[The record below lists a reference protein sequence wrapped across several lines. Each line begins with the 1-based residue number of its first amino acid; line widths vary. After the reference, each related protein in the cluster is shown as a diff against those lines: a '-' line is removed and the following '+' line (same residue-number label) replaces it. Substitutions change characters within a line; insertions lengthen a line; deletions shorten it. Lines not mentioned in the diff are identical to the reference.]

1 MSDHLIVIPVHNEAG
16 TIGDVVRGA
25 ARHGDVLVVDDGST
39 DGSSEVAL
47 SAGAHVIRLAR
58 RGGKGAALR
67 RGLTEALARDAQRVV
82 TMDGDGQHDPDD
94 LPRLLA
100 AAAQAPDALV
110 IGGRLGGI
118 GQRAVAVPLP
128 SDRVAAIR
136 VAGFFINWLT
146 GAAVSDTQSGFRVYP
161 AGVIDAV
168 RPRREGFVLE
178 SEMLVGAAARGWR
191 LVEVPV
197 AAIHFAERRSRFRP
211 VRDGTAVGV
220 YLAARIAR
228 RWCGEAWLIIRAL
241 CRPFTAA
248 RRRPRHRDLA
258 EFTASHRHHPA
269 AWAAALGRVHGGP
282 YARDLA
288 GLAARSAGAA
298 HAGGGGG
305 DRGHARAAGPGPR
318 HAGAAAPRPR
328 SHLRLHRPVLLP
340 GAPGRR
346 RARPI
351 SMRRLLPRGYLFTVL
366 GIAVGVAGLV
376 ALGAMAERISRFI
389 EGGDRFVLGQISVAG
404 EGMGMGAGFT
414 AGGLLRAAKIAEIA
428 RVPGVA
434 AAQPQVMLPLK
445 TTTSQFLTLT
455 QELVLGTDMS
465 VPMINRN
472 YRDLPVRAGRFLQAG
487 DRGVAVL
494 GTDFAAARKLGVGG
508 RLEVAGLSWTIVGVL
523 DKTLTAPDRFAM
535 VTIEDARDLWL
546 RRDPLLVQLFG
557 AGGLGRGDLNSGAAV
572 AWQPGEDPDAVAR
585 RIQESVAGV
594 NVTIP
599 GEVSRLL
606 KESTAFF
613 SALLLG
619 VGALGLVIGGLSLS
633 NTVTAA
639 VFERIRDFGIKRALG
654 ATDLHLLREVLGE
667 ALGVSLTGGA
677 AGVAI
682 ALGIGWLVDLRILRD
697 GQQVFLFSPRL
708 LLFAL
713 AFSVVLGALAAAY
726 ATLRI
731 AHLSPAEAIRRGT

>member
-1 MSDHLIVIPVHNEAG
+1 
-16 TIGDVVRGA
+16 VR
-25 ARHGDVLVVDDGST
+25 
-39 DGSSEVAL
+39 
-47 SAGAHVIRLAR
+47 
-58 RGGKGAALR
+58 
-67 RGLTEALARDAQRVV
+67 
-82 TMDGDGQHDPDD
+82 
-94 LPRLLA
+94 
-100 AAAQAPDALV
+100 
-110 IGGRLGGI
+110 
-118 GQRAVAVPLP
+118 
-128 SDRVAAIR
+128 
-136 VAGFFINWLT
+136 
-146 GAAVSDTQSGFRVYP
+146 
-161 AGVIDAV
+161 
-168 RPRREGFVLE
+168 
-178 SEMLVGAAARGWR
+178 
-191 LVEVPV
+191 
-197 AAIHFAERRSRFRP
+197 RF
-211 VRDGTAVGV
+211 
-220 YLAARIAR
+220 
-228 RWCGEAWLIIRAL
+228 
-241 CRPFTAA
+241 
-248 RRRPRHRDLA
+248 
-258 EFTASHRHHPA
+258 
-269 AWAAALGRVHGGP
+269 
-282 YARDLA
+282 
-288 GLAARSAGAA
+288 
-298 HAGGGGG
+298 
-305 DRGHARAAGPGPR
+305 
-318 HAGAAAPRPR
+318 
-328 SHLRLHRPVLLP
+328 
-340 GAPGRR
+340 
-346 RARPI
+346 
-351 SMRRLLPRGYLFTVL
+351 LPRGYLFTVL

-465 VPMINRN
+465 VPMLNRN
-472 YRDLPVRAGRFLQAG
+472 YRELPVRAGRFLQAG

-508 RLEVAGLSWTIVGVL
+508 RLEVAGLSWRIVGVL

-619 VGALGLVIGGLSLS
+619 IGALGLVIGGLSLS

-682 ALGIGWLVDLRILRD
+682 ALGIGWLVDLKILRD

-713 AFSVVLGALAAAY
+713 VFSIVLGALAAAY

>member
-1 MSDHLIVIPVHNEAG
+1 M
-16 TIGDVVRGA
+16 T
-25 ARHGDVLVVDDGST
+25 
-39 DGSSEVAL
+39 
-47 SAGAHVIRLAR
+47 
-58 RGGKGAALR
+58 
-67 RGLTEALARDAQRVV
+67 
-82 TMDGDGQHDPDD
+82 
-94 LPRLLA
+94 
-100 AAAQAPDALV
+100 
-110 IGGRLGGI
+110 
-118 GQRAVAVPLP
+118 
-128 SDRVAAIR
+128 
-136 VAGFFINWLT
+136 
-146 GAAVSDTQSGFRVYP
+146 
-161 AGVIDAV
+161 
-168 RPRREGFVLE
+168 
-178 SEMLVGAAARGWR
+178 
-191 LVEVPV
+191 
-197 AAIHFAERRSRFRP
+197 
-211 VRDGTAVGV
+211 
-220 YLAARIAR
+220 
-228 RWCGEAWLIIRAL
+228 
-241 CRPFTAA
+241 
-248 RRRPRHRDLA
+248 
-258 EFTASHRHHPA
+258 
-269 AWAAALGRVHGGP
+269 
-282 YARDLA
+282 
-288 GLAARSAGAA
+288 
-298 HAGGGGG
+298 
-305 DRGHARAAGPGPR
+305 
-318 HAGAAAPRPR
+318 
-328 SHLRLHRPVLLP
+328 
-340 GAPGRR
+340 
-346 RARPI
+346 
-351 SMRRLLPRGYLFTVL
+351 RLLPRGYLFTVL

-465 VPMINRN
+465 VPMLNRN
-472 YRDLPVRAGRFLQAG
+472 YRELPVRAGRFLQAG

-508 RLEVAGLSWTIVGVL
+508 RLEVAGLSWRIVGVL

-535 VTIEDARDLWL
+535 VAIEDARDLWL

-572 AWQPGEDPDAVAR
+572 AWQPGEDPDVVAR

-619 VGALGLVIGGLSLS
+619 IGALGLVIGGLSLS

-682 ALGIGWLVDLRILRD
+682 ALGIGWLVDLKILRD

-713 AFSVVLGALAAAY
+713 VFSVVLGALAAAY

>member
-1 MSDHLIVIPVHNEAG
+1 
-16 TIGDVVRGA
+16 
-25 ARHGDVLVVDDGST
+25 
-39 DGSSEVAL
+39 
-47 SAGAHVIRLAR
+47 
-58 RGGKGAALR
+58 
-67 RGLTEALARDAQRVV
+67 
-82 TMDGDGQHDPDD
+82 
-94 LPRLLA
+94 
-100 AAAQAPDALV
+100 
-110 IGGRLGGI
+110 
-118 GQRAVAVPLP
+118 
-128 SDRVAAIR
+128 
-136 VAGFFINWLT
+136 
-146 GAAVSDTQSGFRVYP
+146 
-161 AGVIDAV
+161 
-168 RPRREGFVLE
+168 
-178 SEMLVGAAARGWR
+178 
-191 LVEVPV
+191 
-197 AAIHFAERRSRFRP
+197 
-211 VRDGTAVGV
+211 
-220 YLAARIAR
+220 
-228 RWCGEAWLIIRAL
+228 
-241 CRPFTAA
+241 
-248 RRRPRHRDLA
+248 
-258 EFTASHRHHPA
+258 
-269 AWAAALGRVHGGP
+269 
-282 YARDLA
+282 
-288 GLAARSAGAA
+288 
-298 HAGGGGG
+298 
-305 DRGHARAAGPGPR
+305 
-318 HAGAAAPRPR
+318 
-328 SHLRLHRPVLLP
+328 
-340 GAPGRR
+340 
-346 RARPI
+346 
-351 SMRRLLPRGYLFTVL
+351 MRRFLPRGYLFTVL

-455 QELVLGTDMS
+455 QELVLGTDVS
-465 VPMINRN
+465 VPMVNRN
-472 YRDLPVRAGRFLQAG
+472 YRELPVRAGRFLQPG

-508 RLEVAGLSWTIVGVL
+508 RLEVAGLSWRIVGVL

-557 AGGLGRGDLNSGAAV
+557 AAGLGRGDLNSGAAV

-619 VGALGLVIGGLSLS
+619 IGALGLVIGGLSLS

-713 AFSVVLGALAAAY
+713 VFSVVLGALAAAY

-731 AHLSPAEAIRRGT
+731 AHLSPADAIRRGT